1 VLCGPKATTLTS
13 KGGTRP
19 LRVTNVYLLDSAEV
33 RTDQEARGTKSGVA
47 SSIRSALWTEAEIY
61 PRAHPALKLD
71 AEQRRALA
79 LFDWST

>member
-1 VLCGPKATTLTS
+1 MLCGPKATTLTS

-19 LRVTNVYLLDSAEV
+19 LRVTNVYLLDSAEI

-47 SSIRSALWTEAEIY
+47 SSTRSAFWTEAEIY